1 MARIV
6 KEDEYNVR
14 RNEILE
20 SAQRFVFTRGYEQ
33 MAIQDILDDL
43 HISKG
48 AFYHYFTSKQA
59 LLEAMIERYMLDAQQ
74 VLIPIVSDPNLP
86 ALEKFRRFFDTISR
100 WKTARKEYIMALLK
114 GWYSDSNAIVRQKV
128 TTAGV
133 KWYAPMITEIIRQG
147 IREGVM
153 DNPYPEQSG
162 EVILSLSLGLGE
174 SLIGLFIP
182 DGLHF
187 KDLPHIEAVM
197 AAYGNALE
205 RILGIPTG
213 SIQFAD
219 MAIMQEWVTPEA
231 IPTPQTSTA

>member
-14 RNEILE
+14 RNDILE
-20 SAQRFVFTRGYEQ
+20 SAQRFVFSKGYEQ

-59 LLEAMIERYMLDAQQ
+59 LLEAMTERYIQDAQQ
-74 VLIPIVSDPNLP
+74 VLIPIVQDPNLP
-86 ALEKFRRFFDTISR
+86 ALEKFQRFFDTIAR
-100 WKTARKEYIMALLK
+100 WKTARIELIMALLK

-128 TTAGV
+128 SAAGV
-133 KWYAPMITEIIRQG
+133 KWYAPMMTEIICQG

-153 DNPYPEQSG
+153 SNPFPEQTG

-174 SLIGLFIP
+174 SMIGLFLP
-182 DGLHF
+182 NGLHL
-187 KDLPHIEAVM
+187 KDLPQIEAAM
-197 AAYGNALE
+197 AAYTFAIE
-205 RILGIPTG
+205 RILGLPSG
-213 SIQFAD
+213 SIQLAD
-219 MAIMQEWVTPEA
+219 MAMMREWVTPEA
-231 IPTPQTSTA
+231 IPTAQISTT